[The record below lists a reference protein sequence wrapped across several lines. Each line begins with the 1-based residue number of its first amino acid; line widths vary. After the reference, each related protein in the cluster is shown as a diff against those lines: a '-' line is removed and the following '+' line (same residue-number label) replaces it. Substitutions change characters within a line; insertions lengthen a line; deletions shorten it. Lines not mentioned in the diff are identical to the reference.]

1 MSGRGTSAVSRTAWQ
16 VGGVGVAAQ
25 AVAYGFA
32 RYGYGLFLPD
42 LRDRFGLSTS
52 VLGLVNSVSNA
63 GYLVAL
69 LLVGTLVS
77 RLGPRPMVVAAGV
90 TAGIGMVTVALA
102 GSTWV
107 LVVGFV
113 VAGMASGFSWA
124 PFSDT
129 ADRLLPDRTRERVM
143 ALIPSGT
150 AFGVTVAGPLA
161 LVTRGANWRYAWLGF
176 ALVAFAMAWYAAR
189 VLPAGRHEGKADQG
203 GRTVTA
209 RWFLRPA
216 AAPLYLTAF
225 VYGVIGAFY
234 WTFALEAVSDAAGK
248 NSPVAPLFW
257 TLMGLAGIGSV
268 LAGAFFLRLGL
279 RLGQAVLF
287 LALSAAIALLGLA
300 PGALAAVVASAVL
313 YGPAF
318 MAASSLLALWSYRVF
333 PGQPSTGF
341 SATVLAL
348 GLGTLTGPVSLGA
361 VADRYGV
368 RTAFLV
374 TAAVALVTLALR
386 PPARRP
392 GDDTARRPEDDT
404 ARREDT
410 RATSPG
416 DPSGDR
422 AGSGP
427 TACR

>member
-1 MSGRGTSAVSRTAWQ
+1 MAWQ

-32 RYGYGLFLPD
+32 RYGYGLFLPS

-52 VLGLVNSVSNA
+52 VLGLVNSVSYS
-63 GYLVAL
+63 GYLLAL
-69 LLVGTLVS
+69 VTVGALVS

-90 TAGIGMVTVALA
+90 SARIGMVTVAVA
-102 GSTWV
+102 RSTWV
-107 LVVGFV
+107 LVVGLV

-161 LVTRGANWRYAWLGF
+161 LAARGANWRYAWIGF

-189 VLPAGRHEGKADQG
+189 VLPAGRHRGDAG
-203 GRTVTA
+203 GNGGGNGGGHAVTA

-216 AAPLYLTAF
+216 AVPLYVTAF

-234 WTFALEAVSDAAGK
+234 WAFAVEAVSDTAGEG
-248 NSPVAPLFW
+248 SPVAPLFW
-257 TLMGLAGIGSV
+257 TLMGLAGLSSV
-268 LAGAFFLRLGL
+268 FAGAFFLRLGL

-300 PGALAAVVASAVL
+300 PGALGPVIASAVL

-318 MAASSLLALWSYRVF
+318 MATSSLLALWSYRVF
-333 PGQPSTGF
+333 PEQPSTGF

-348 GLGTLTGPVSLGA
+348 GLGTLTGPATLGA
-361 VADRYGV
+361 VADHYSLRAG
-368 RTAFLV
+368 FLV
-374 TAAVALVTLALR
+374 AAAVALISLAFR
-386 PPARRP
+386 PPARRS
-392 GDDTARRPEDDT
+392 EDDVT
-404 ARREDT
+404 RRQE
-410 RATSPG
+410 
-416 DPSGDR
+416 
-422 AGSGP
+422 AGVVS
-427 TACR
+427 RER

>member
-1 MSGRGTSAVSRTAWQ
+1 MAWQ

-32 RYGYGLFLPD
+32 RYGYGLFLPS

-52 VLGLVNSVSNA
+52 VLGLVNSVSYS
-63 GYLVAL
+63 GYLLAL
-69 LLVGTLVS
+69 VTVGALVS
-77 RLGPRPMVVAAGV
+77 RLGPRPMVIPAGV
-90 TAGIGMVTVALA
+90 SAGIGMVTVAVA
-102 GSTWV
+102 RSTWV
-107 LVVGFV
+107 LVVGLV

-161 LVTRGANWRYAWLGF
+161 LAARGANWRYAWIGF
-176 ALVAFAMAWYAAR
+176 ALVASSMAWYAAR
-189 VLPAGRHEGKADQG
+189 VLPAGRHRGDAG
-203 GRTVTA
+203 GNGGGHAVTA

-216 AAPLYLTAF
+216 AVLLYVTAF

-234 WTFALEAVSDAAGK
+234 WAFAVEAVSDAAGEG
-248 NSPVAPLFW
+248 SPVAPLFW
-257 TLMGLAGIGSV
+257 TLMGLAGLSSV
-268 LAGAFFLRLGL
+268 FAGAFFLRLGL

-300 PGALAAVVASAVL
+300 PDALGPVIASALL

-318 MAASSLLALWSYRVF
+318 MATSSLLALWSYRVF
-333 PGQPSTGF
+333 PEQPSTGF

-348 GLGTLTGPVSLGA
+348 GLGTLTGPATLGA
-361 VADRYGV
+361 VADHYSLRAG
-368 RTAFLV
+368 FLV
-374 TAAVALVTLALR
+374 AAAVALISLAFR
-386 PPARRP
+386 PPARRS
-392 GDDTARRPEDDT
+392 EDDVT
-404 ARREDT
+404 RGQEAGVVSRE
-410 RATSPG
+410 R
-416 DPSGDR
+416 
-422 AGSGP
+422 
-427 TACR
+427 

>member
-1 MSGRGTSAVSRTAWQ
+1 MTGRCEPSASRLAWQ

-52 VLGLVNSVSNA
+52 VLGLVNSVSYV
-63 GYLVAL
+63 GYVVAL
-69 LLVGTLVS
+69 LLVGVLVS

-90 TAGIGMVTVALA
+90 SAGVGMMTVAVA
-102 GSTWV
+102 QTTWV
-107 LVVGFV
+107 LVVGLV

-161 LVTRGANWRYAWLGF
+161 LVTQGADWRYAWFGF
-176 ALVAFAMAWYAAR
+176 AVVALAMAWYAAR
-189 VLPAGRHEGKADQG
+189 VLPAGRHEGKGNG
-203 GRTVTA
+203 GGKTVSA

-216 AAPLYLTAF
+216 SATLYLTAF

-234 WTFALEAVSDAAGK
+234 WAFALDAVSDAAGE

-257 TLMGLAGIGSV
+257 TLMGLAGISSV
-268 LAGAFFLRLGL
+268 FAGAFFVRLGL

-300 PGALAAVVASAVL
+300 PGALTAVVASAVL

-318 MAASSLLALWSYRVF
+318 MATSSLLALWSYRVF
-333 PGQPSTGF
+333 PEQPSTGF

-348 GLGTLTGPVSLGA
+348 GIGTLTGPATLGA
-361 VADRYGV
+361 VADHYSM

-374 TAAVALVTLALR
+374 TAAVTLVTLVFR

-392 GDDTARRPEDDT
+392 EHDEALGQE
-404 ARREDT
+404 T
-410 RATSPG
+410 RAASRG
-416 DPSGDR
+416 
-422 AGSGP
+422 
-427 TACR
+427 